1 MKRKTIT
8 ASQDDILVYWN
19 QEFGSSYP
27 LTKRLFQEKILDSKE
42 LVDDGSYSLYYQEE
56 YIGSMVLKFNHSN
69 DKKLQDHA
77 YLAFLFVNPK
87 F

>member
-27 LTKRLFQEKILDSKE
+27 LTKRLFQEKSWIPKNLLMTAPILF
-42 LVDDGSYSLYYQEE
+42 
-56 YIGSMVLKFNHSN
+56 II
-69 DKKLQDHA
+69 KKNTSGVW
-77 YLAFLFVNPK
+77 F
-87 F
+87 